1 MKTQFFHPGSCIVD
15 HASRKLEE
23 EYTMPRAKGGP
34 KTRAR
39 RKRVLNLAEGY
50 WGAKSKLYRSATEA
64 VDHALQYAYRDRKV
78 RKRDFRRLWIA
89 RINAAARLNGVTYSR
104 FMAGLTRTGVAIDR
118 KILADLAVTDPAGFT
133 KLVETAK
140 TAS

>member
-1 MKTQFFHPGSCIVD
+1 
-15 HASRKLEE
+15 
-23 EYTMPRAKGGP
+23 MPRAKGGP

-50 WGAKSKLYRSATEA
+50 WGAKSKLFRSATEA
-64 VDHALQYAYRDRKV
+64 VDRALKYAYRDRKV

-104 FMAGLTRTGVAIDR
+104 FMAGLAKSGVAIDR
-118 KILADLAVTDPAGFT
+118 KILADLAITDPAGFT

>member
-1 MKTQFFHPGSCIVD
+1 
-15 HASRKLEE
+15 
-23 EYTMPRAKGGP
+23 MPRAKGGP

-50 WGAKSKLYRSATEA
+50 WGAKSKLFRSATEA
-64 VDHALQYAYRDRKV
+64 VDRALKYAYRDRKV

-104 FMAGLTRTGVAIDR
+104 FMAGLAKNGVEIDR
-118 KILADLAVTDPAGFT
+118 KILADLAVTDPAGFA
-133 KLVETAK
+133 KLVDTSKA
-140 TAS
+140 AS

>member
-1 MKTQFFHPGSCIVD
+1 
-15 HASRKLEE
+15 
-23 EYTMPRAKGGP
+23 MPRAKGGP

-50 WGAKSKLYRSATEA
+50 WGAKSKLFRSATEA
-64 VDHALQYAYRDRKV
+64 VDRALKYAYRDRKA

-89 RINAAARLNGVTYSR
+89 RINAAARQNGVTYSR
-104 FMAGLTRTGVAIDR
+104 FMAGLTKTGVVIDR
-118 KILADLAVTDPAGFT
+118 KILADLAVTDPACFT

>member
-1 MKTQFFHPGSCIVD
+1 
-15 HASRKLEE
+15 
-23 EYTMPRAKGGP
+23 MPRAKGGP

-50 WGAKSKLYRSATEA
+50 WGAKSKLFRTATEA
-64 VDHALQYAYRDRKV
+64 VDRALKYAYRDRKA

-89 RINAAARLNGVTYSR
+89 RINAAVRLNGLTYSR
-104 FMAGLTRTGVAIDR
+104 FIAGLTKSGIGLDR
-118 KILADLAVTDPAGFT
+118 KVLADMAVTDPAGFT
-133 KLVETAK
+133 RIVESVK

>member
-1 MKTQFFHPGSCIVD
+1 
-15 HASRKLEE
+15 
-23 EYTMPRAKGGP
+23 MPRAKGGP

-50 WGAKSKLYRSATEA
+50 WGAKSKLYRTATEA
-64 VDHALQYAYRDRKV
+64 VDRALKYAYRDRKA

-89 RINAAARLNGVTYSR
+89 RINAAVRLNGLTYSR
-104 FMAGLTRTGVAIDR
+104 FIAGLAKSGVGLDR
-118 KILADLAVTDPAGFT
+118 KILADMAITDPAGFT
-133 KLVETAK
+133 KIVETVK